1 MDNIILKIVKAEY
14 VENYV
19 LRLTFNNEE
28 VRLMDFAP
36 LIGKGICQK
45 LHDLEYFK
53 SFTLDHFTVDWNNEI
68 GFDPMFL
75 YERSVLIS

>member
-45 LHDLEYFK
+45 LCDFAKIQHK
-53 SFTLDHFTVDWNNEI
+53 NV
-68 GFDPMFL
+68 
-75 YERSVLIS
+75 